1 MSAEN
6 LENKINLENSNT
18 ILEAVGLTKIF
29 KDFWNRPKAN
39 AVNDIDF
46 SVKNGE
52 VLGILGPNGSGKS
65 TTIKMILGLLY
76 PTSGTLSVF
85 GASPLNVNN
94 KKRIGYLPEE
104 TYLYKYLTASETL
117 DFFGSL
123 FNLPRYERRKRTEQL
138 LEMVGLTHAGS
149 RPVGEFSKGMARRIG
164 IAQAMINDPELLIL
178 DEPTS
183 GLDPI
188 GCREIKDL
196 ITLLKSRGKTV
207 VICSHLLSDVES
219 VCDRVII
226 MYGGKI
232 RAVGALSELLTVS
245 NVNTFSV
252 PELSPEKTVETL
264 NILREYLNKQSIK
277 VEHPKKSLEDFFLE
291 VIEKAKEDNITTSGA
306 SSGGNIAEYL
316 KSTEDK
322 KEEQASE
329 LLASLSPEKQ
339 TNRIVPDSKDAPQ
352 ENSTIKQKQAN
363 ESLSSLLEKNNTIS
377 ENSETSILSRKQD
390 AENLKE
396 VNEKLKNLL

>member
-1 MSAEN
+1 MPEVN
-6 LENKINLENSNT
+6 MQNMMLEGETDIV
-18 ILEAVGLTKIF
+18 LEAVGLTKIF
-29 KDFWNRPKAN
+29 RDFWNRPKAK

-46 SVKNGE
+46 NIKKGE
-52 VLGILGPNGSGKS
+52 VFGILGPNGSGKS

-76 PTSGTLSVF
+76 PTSGTISIF
-85 GASPLNVNN
+85 GTSPANVKI

-104 TYLYKYLTASETL
+104 TYLYKYLTALETL

-123 FNLPRYERRKRTEQL
+123 FNIPAMERKKRCSQL
-138 LEMVGLTHAGS
+138 LEMVGLTHAAH

-219 VCDRVII
+219 ICDRVII

-232 RAVGALSELLTVS
+232 RAVGALSELLTVTD
-245 NVNTFSV
+245 VNTFSA
-252 PELSPEKTVETL
+252 PALSVKQTAEVL
-264 NILREYLNKQSIK
+264 AILREYLKNPA
-277 VEHPKKSLEDFFLE
+277 VRVDHPKKSLENFFLE
-291 VIEKAKEDNITTSGA
+291 VIEQAKDEQLETSGA
-306 SSGGNIAEYL
+306 SSGGKIAEYL
-316 KSTEDK
+316 KDNKTTSDSSGIL
-322 KEEQASE
+322 AE
-329 LLASLSPEKQ
+329 LSIPEKTKASSDDTVDLLNNEQ
-339 TNRIVPDSKDAPQ
+339 IQIDKSLNELIETEIN
-352 ENSTIKQKQAN
+352 NSLED
-363 ESLSSLLEKNNTIS
+363 ESAEEKNNDDI
-377 ENSETSILSRKQD
+377 
-390 AENLKE
+390 NLKQ
-396 VNEKLKNLL
+396 VDEKLKDLLK